1 MNHEKDISTTEDT
14 EDTEDT
20 EKEFLLDL
28 SLSGASVVN
37 MQALT

>member
-1 MNHEKDISTTEDT
+1 MNHEKDISTT